1 MKKMNIYRILS
12 ATLLTAL
19 VFSLTYCKK
28 ETETEIKTVTETVHD
43 TISGKA
49 ITGAVTYP
57 DYAGTLVPAKGAVIN
72 LYVGS
77 SASGSLAATTFADA
91 SGNYTLPY
99 LLPGSYFLTAK
110 YNTDNTNYR
119 YVNGVNFTTDPG
131 YAITLGTSDLV
142 QNVEL
147 VNMAAVG
154 TLKIALDT
162 INANTSYRKV
172 DWEIHSKL
180 DFAFPDHT
188 GGAILPGGFNVFE
201 VTDFVFNE
209 ADPSAIKIDGY
220 VLLSSVN
227 TFEPVRD
234 ALAGGCV
241 RKTLN
246 VDTIDALT
254 ALPETDTARYY
265 SVSVE
270 KYGDGYLCHG
280 ILRSFYKHPAGGIYP
295 ADTTLGY
302 AGPFNTMIEKPVD
315 MYFVYEGKTK
325 WTSGANYNW
334 AFIFEGQF
342 KFNPKADYYINSSHI
357 GAGDVTVNCHVQMKG
372 ATNTEY

>member
-1 MKKMNIYRILS
+1 MKTMNAYKFLS
-12 ATLLTAL
+12 LTVLVAM

-28 ETETEIKTVTETVHD
+28 DTETQTVTVTVHD
-43 TISGKA
+43 TLKGKA
-49 ITGAVTYP
+49 ISGDVTYP
-57 DYAGTLVPAKGAVIN
+57 DYTGAATPAKGAVIN

-77 SASGSLAATTFADA
+77 SVSGNPVATTFADA
-91 SGNYTLPY
+91 NGAYSLPY

-110 YNTDNTNYR
+110 YNTENTNYR
-119 YVNGVNFTTDPG
+119 YVNGVNFTTNPG
-131 YAITLGTSDLV
+131 YAITMGSVDVT
-142 QNVEL
+142 QNIEL
-147 VNMAAVG
+147 VNQAAVG
-154 TLKIALDT
+154 TLKIAMDT
-162 INANTSYRKV
+162 ITANTSYRKV
-172 DWEIHSKL
+172 SWEIHSKI

-201 VTDFVFNE
+201 VRDFVFNE
-209 ADPSAIKIDGY
+209 ADPSAIKIEGY

-241 RKTLN
+241 RKTLC
-246 VDTIDALT
+246 VDTVDALT
-254 ALPETDTARYY
+254 ALPETDTATFR

-280 ILRSFYKHPAGGIYP
+280 ILKSFYKHPTGGIYP

-302 AGPFNTMIEKPVD
+302 TGPFNTMIEKPVD

-325 WTSGANYNW
+325 WLSGANYNW

-342 KFNPKADYYINSSHI
+342 KFNPAADYYVSSAHI
-357 GAGDVTVNCHVQMKG
+357 GNGDVTVNCHVQLKG

>member
-1 MKKMNIYRILS
+1 MNAYKFLS
-12 ATLLTAL
+12 LTVLVAM

-28 ETETEIKTVTETVHD
+28 DTETQTVTVTVHD
-43 TISGKA
+43 TLKGKA
-49 ITGAVTYP
+49 ISGDVTYP
-57 DYAGTLVPAKGAVIN
+57 DYTGAATPAKGAVIN

-77 SASGSLAATTFADA
+77 SVSGNPVATTFADA
-91 SGNYTLPY
+91 NGAYSLPY

-110 YNTDNTNYR
+110 YNTENTNYR
-119 YVNGVNFTTDPG
+119 YVNGVNFTTNPG
-131 YAITLGTSDLV
+131 YAITMGSVDVT
-142 QNVEL
+142 QNIEL
-147 VNMAAVG
+147 VNQAAVG
-154 TLKIALDT
+154 TLKIAMDT
-162 INANTSYRKV
+162 ITANTSYRKV
-172 DWEIHSKL
+172 SWEIHSKI

-201 VTDFVFNE
+201 VRDFVFNE
-209 ADPSAIKIDGY
+209 ADPSAIKIEGY

-241 RKTLN
+241 RKTLC
-246 VDTIDALT
+246 VDTVDALT
-254 ALPETDTARYY
+254 ALPETDTATFR

-280 ILRSFYKHPAGGIYP
+280 ILKSFYKHPTGGIYP

-302 AGPFNTMIEKPVD
+302 TGPFNTMIEKPVD

-325 WTSGANYNW
+325 WLSGANYNW

-342 KFNPKADYYINSSHI
+342 KFNPAADYYVSSAHI
-357 GAGDVTVNCHVQMKG
+357 GNGDVTVNCHVQLKG